1 MMEHTTDRAWQKQSY
16 SDIYLRH
23 HGFLSHKWTHYPL
36 IYDEILGRHLDIGKP
51 LVLLEIGVQN
61 GGSLEIWKKY
71 LPPGSEIHGMDI
83 DPKCLELDFSAGIQF
98 HHGSA
103 TNIDLVNKVFS
114 GKRFDI
120 IVDDGSHICQDVIS
134 TFINLFK
141 KLKAG
146 GIYLAEDL
154 HTSYMRAYHGG
165 LLRETSSIEFFKRF
179 IDTLHLDYIAADESS
194 AMADFTPFLSMYRQE
209 IASICFYDSICA
221 IRKFSHPKQGR
232 FQPLTSGETSRVCS
246 IPKRQEWQS
255 HTDDIDA
262 AKAMYAATAPCSIG
276 DESISTLLSQGI
288 EAFNVGCFE
297 QANAIFS
304 DLFHQLPDNPTPSAY
319 LAFICARLGLVDSA
333 RDFIAHALEIAPGR
347 ADLQAALGETL
358 LSAGHAQYALDY
370 LRTAVSAQPDLWAAY
385 PALAQSLYQTGQ
397 GAEAVALLEGVV
409 RIPSAAQAQI
419 QRLLVNIL
427 AERGDLAGITRVL
440 LRCPT
445 SLSEDLRL
453 VRYLAHHETDG
464 KCLLA
469 TLERI
474 QQQITGYLTAP
485 APQPAPDA
493 PIHLAFLASDL
504 IGEFQPGKLAALVR
518 HLPAQDFIITLL
530 INDSRLSDENGGP
543 DAVNLCLLTMDHP
556 VLITAG
562 SDGATLE
569 IIHKLAP
576 DILIDLDAYSPE
588 ERLGVFARAQVPYK
602 LTWGEAPMPALM
614 PGCGTLAG
622 EKLAVDALLSCTIL
636 PGLGEVFAWPDLPLG
651 GVPPG
656 PVFACLSPA
665 IRVSDEG
672 WRLFASVLGAVPAS
686 TLLINLKNL
695 GAAARDFI
703 GEQFERAGVSP
714 ARLRF
719 VHAESA
725 EALCRLWQDADLGLA
740 PPVDAGELALPAA
753 LWMGRPYLTL
763 KSPLP
768 WSRRPAALLEA
779 VGAGQWIAATPQD
792 YAALARRFMENR
804 PPAPDASL
812 RGRMKE
818 LGLDDPAAFA
828 RGFAT
833 AMRKLARAP
842 EGGQT

>member
-1 MMEHTTDRAWQKQSY
+1 MEHTTAWQKQSY

-103 TNIDLVNKVFS
+103 TDINLVNKLFS

-120 IVDDGSHICQDVIS
+120 IVDDGSYICQDVIS

-146 GIYLAEDL
+146 GIYLVEDL
-154 HTSYMRAYHGG
+154 HTSYIRAIYHGG

-179 IDTLHLDYIAADESS
+179 IDTLHLDYIAADEFSS
-194 AMADFTPFLSMYRQE
+194 MADFTPFLSMYRQE

-221 IRKFSHPKQGR
+221 IRKFSRPKQGR
-232 FQPLTSGETSRVCS
+232 FQPLTSGETSRVS
-246 IPKRQEWQS
+246 NIDKQMEWKN
-255 HTDDIDA
+255 HLDDIDA
-262 AKAMYAATAPCSIG
+262 AKAMYAVAEMPPAD
-276 DESISTLLSQGI
+276 DEPVSALLSQGI
-288 EAFNVGCFE
+288 EAFNSNCFE
-297 QANAIFS
+297 QASAIFS

-319 LAFICARLGLVDSA
+319 LAFICARQGLIDGA
-333 RDFIAHALEIAPGR
+333 RDFIAHALEIAPER
-347 ADLQAALGETL
+347 ADLQAALGEIL
-358 LSAGHAQYALDY
+358 LSAGHAQHAVDY

-385 PALAQSLYQTGQ
+385 PALAQSLHQTGHS
-397 GAEAVALLEGVV
+397 AEAVALLEGAVQ
-409 RIPSAAQAQI
+409 IPSAAQAQI
-419 QRLLVNIL
+419 QRLLINIL
-427 AERGDLAGITRVL
+427 AERGDLAGITRAL
-440 LRCPT
+440 LRFPA
-445 SLSEDLRL
+445 SLSEDLL
-453 VRYLAHHETDG
+453 VARCLARHETDG
-464 KCLLA
+464 KRFLA

-474 QQQITGYLTAP
+474 QQQIAGQPTAP

-493 PIHLAFLASDL
+493 PPIHLAFLASDL
-504 IGEFQPGKLAALVR
+504 TSEFQPGKLAALAR
-518 HLPAQDFIITLL
+518 HLPAQDFITTLL
-530 INDSRLSDENGGP
+530 INDPRINSEKGGP
-543 DAVNLCLLTMDHP
+543 DTINLCLLIMDHP
-556 VLITAG
+556 VLITG
-562 SDGATLE
+562 ESDEATLD
-569 IIHKLAP
+569 IIRRLAP
-576 DILIDLDAYSPE
+576 DILIDLDAHGPE
-588 ERLGVFARAQVPYK
+588 ERLDVFARAQVPHK
-602 LTWGEAPMPALM
+602 LTWGEASMPALM

-622 EKLAVDALLSCTIL
+622 EKLAVDALLPCTIL

-651 GVPPG
+651 DIPPN
-656 PVFACLSPA
+656 PVFACLTPA
-665 IRVSDEG
+665 IRVSGEG
-672 WRLFASVLGAVPAS
+672 WRLFATVLEAVPAS

-695 GAAARDFI
+695 EAAARDFI

-753 LWMGRPYLTL
+753 LWMGRPYLAL
-763 KSPLP
+763 RSPLP

-792 YAALARRFMENR
+792 YAALARRFMETR
-804 PPAPDASL
+804 PPAPDPDL
-812 RGRMKE
+812 RARMKE

-833 AMRKLARAP
+833 AMRKLARTP
-842 EGGQT
+842 REGQT